1 MELVVS
7 TKDLNKEI
15 KSSGVI
21 KLSNKA
27 ERKVVILLIR
37 HGIRYP
43 KVIPKG
49 WPLEAEIVQGE
60 GALTER
66 GAKQSEKLGQ
76 RIKDKYFHDG
86 VPFEYEFVSTSSKR
100 TIETARNFAKGL
112 LGMDEVI
119 FSHE

>member
-7 TKDLNKEI
+7 TKDLSNDI
-15 KSSGVI
+15 KAGGVI
-21 KLSNKA
+21 NLTNKR

-49 WPLEAEIVQGE
+49 WPLETTVVQGE

-66 GAKQSEKLGQ
+66 GAK
-76 RIKDKYFHDG
+76 
-86 VPFEYEFVSTSSKR
+86 
-100 TIETARNFAKGL
+100 
-112 LGMDEVI
+112 
-119 FSHE
+119 

>member
-7 TKDLNKEI
+7 TNDLNNEI
-15 KSSGVI
+15 KYSGVYN
-21 KLSNKA
+21 LTNKQ
-27 ERKVVILLIR
+27 ERKVYILLIR

-49 WPLEAEIVQGE
+49 WPLETQIVQGE

-66 GAKQSEKLGQ
+66 GAKQSEKLGN
-76 RIKDKYFHDG
+76 RIRSKYFNDNF
-86 VPFEYEFVSTSSKR
+86 PFDYEFVSTSSKR

-112 LGMDEVI
+112 LGKDEVV
-119 FSHE
+119 F